1 MSTSRDSRKRDR
13 HESHRDNH
21 VSSVTGEF
29 TRTSRDRDGDSSS
42 NQQRDSNW
50 NGDGNGDGIGNTNG
64 SANGDSDANANAI
77 YRDEGHSDSDHSHS
91 NSHSYGQPHSHHD
104 NHVHISSRA
113 ARHQSPRRQDSFGAV
128 QECIHEPLGSGPQ
141 RSVEGWVVI
150 VTGCHEEAQEEGTI
164 VQNSD
169 ISNSY
174 LSLSFF
180 LSMLTLM
187 FFSLLMIHDDS

>member
-1 MSTSRDSRKRDR
+1 
-13 HESHRDNH
+13 
-21 VSSVTGEF
+21 
-29 TRTSRDRDGDSSS
+29 
-42 NQQRDSNW
+42 
-50 NGDGNGDGIGNTNG
+50 
-64 SANGDSDANANAI
+64 
-77 YRDEGHSDSDHSHS
+77 
-91 NSHSYGQPHSHHD
+91 
-104 NHVHISSRA
+104 
-113 ARHQSPRRQDSFGAV
+113 V